1 MKVISF
7 SAWGRDPAFYQG
19 ALANVELAKK
29 IYPDWTCWFFV
40 DHDTPL
46 SMVTPLIDNGAM
58 VYWRSIMSGPWEG
71 LFWRFEPI
79 SDPFVTHTIVRDC
92 DSRVNPREAAA
103 VAQWLASGKMFHVM
117 RDHYEHNVPI
127 MGGMFGSLH
136 WPLMETFMKEWKDF
150 GSKGCDQRFL
160 AERVWPTVKRSTIG
174 HDRYAQGLSMPN
186 RDGVGTYEY
195 KPLEQLGDHDLR
207 FFPDHDIFDPVV
219 FGEHVGARVGI

>member
-7 SAWGRDPAFYQG
+7 SLWGRDPAFFAG
-19 ALANVELAKK
+19 ALANVQLARQ
-29 IYPDWTCWFFV
+29 IYPDWTCMFFV
-40 DHDTPL
+40 DHDTPT
-46 SMVTPLIDNGAM
+46 SMVAPLIDEKSM
-58 VYWRSIMSGPWEG
+58 VYWRTVWKGPWEG

-150 GSKGCDQRFL
+150 DSKGCDQRFL
-160 AERVWPTVKRSTIG
+160 AERVWPTVMRSTIA

-195 KPLEQLGDHDLR
+195 KPWEQLGQHDLR
-207 FFPDHDIFDPVV
+207 LFPDHPQFDSAVY
-219 FGEHVGARVGI
+219 GEHVGARVGI